1 MVAAAGLTILVAPVF
16 AQHGAGHASAG
27 QITAARPTGFG
38 RAVGTG
44 HPIGPSRA
52 MGISS
57 GQRMGATRANP
68 SFATTPTWEVP
79 KIITPHWEL
88 GPNNPPADQNRLHGD
103 GDRFSRHRDGF
114 GVGFLGFPYY
124 ADPQAFVNAD
134 NGDYDNGDYTDQ
146 QAQPNAP
153 AGPDNGQQTPSAE
166 GGPYDEGYPPQRAP
180 YAPQGYPPPPQNGGP
195 SSAQSAAAQSSA
207 DQTDG
212 LDHPA
217 VTLVFNDG
225 RQPMKVHSYALTGSS
240 VFVAESGHQRVIP
253 LTDLDLP
260 ATIAQNR
267 DAGVDFELPSG
278 GSR

>member
-1 MVAAAGLTILVAPVF
+1 MWNWNDLT
-16 AQHGAGHASAG
+16 
-27 QITAARPTGFG
+27 TG
-38 RAVGTG
+38 T
-44 HPIGPSRA
+44 I
-52 MGISS
+52 
-57 GQRMGATRANP
+57 RAN
-68 SFATTPTWEVP
+68 SLATGAVP
-79 KIITPHWEL
+79 RSTFEQPGIVTPHWEL
-88 GPNNPPADQNRLHGD
+88 GPNTPIPPNSFQGN
-103 GDRFSRHRDGF
+103 RFSHHRDGF

-124 ADPQAFVNAD
+124 GDPQAFVGAD
-134 NGDYDNGDYTDQ
+134 NGDDTDQ
-146 QAQPNAP
+146 QVQPSAP
-153 AGPDNGQQTPSAE
+153 AGPDNGQQAPSAE

-207 DQTDG
+207 EQTDG

-267 DAGVDFELPSG
+267 DAGVDFELPGG